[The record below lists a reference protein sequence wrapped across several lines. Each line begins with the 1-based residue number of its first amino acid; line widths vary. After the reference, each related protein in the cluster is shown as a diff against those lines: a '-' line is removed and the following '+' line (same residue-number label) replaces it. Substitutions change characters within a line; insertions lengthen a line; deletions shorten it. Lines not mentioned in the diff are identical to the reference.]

1 MSEAD
6 IVSSA
11 DVAGLNQAV
20 VARGANLARKAGT
33 GLLVVAGIGV
43 LAWAWLVLRSL
54 DVLGDSYIE
63 GDDVGVADR
72 VDLVATYS
80 LYLVLASLAAG
91 LGFAL
96 RLVAN
101 YTVARTG
108 GSLTGVRAGEP
119 LPSVRRWPP
128 AKAVTET
135 ETETEA

>member
-1 MSEAD
+1 MPSSCSPSGPGSPPRRPGAD
-6 IVSSA
+6 
-11 DVAGLNQAV
+11 
-20 VARGANLARKAGT
+20 
-33 GLLVVAGIGV
+33 
-43 LAWAWLVLRSL
+43 
-54 DVLGDSYIE
+54 IE

-72 VDLVATYS
+72 VDLLATYS

-108 GSLTGVRAGEP
+108 GSVTGVRAGEP

-135 ETETEA
+135 EPEA